1 VVIICQLFTVA
12 VIALIVYV
20 VLSWV
25 PRPPEPLIPVQ
36 RALHRVV
43 DPLLSPIRRIL
54 PPVQLGGMALDLSV
68 LVLFFA
74 IAILQSI
81 LCA

>member
-1 VVIICQLFTVA
+1 MVIICQLFTVA

-43 DPLLSPIRRIL
+43 DPLLSPIRRIM
-54 PPVQLGGMALDLSV
+54 PPVQLGGMGLDLSV

-81 LCA
+81 LCT

>member
-1 VVIICQLFTVA
+1 MIVLCQLLTVA

-25 PRPPEPLIPVQ
+25 PRPPDPLVPIQ
-36 RALHRVV
+36 RGLQRVI
-43 DPLLSPIRRIL
+43 DPLLAPIRRVM
-54 PPVQLGGMALDLSV
+54 PPVQLGGMGLDLSI

>member
-1 VVIICQLFTVA
+1 MIILCQLLTIA

-25 PRPPEPLIPVQ
+25 PRPPEPLVPIQ
-36 RALHRVV
+36 RGLQRVI
-43 DPLLSPIRRIL
+43 DPLLVPIRRVM
-54 PPVQLGGMALDLSV
+54 PPVQLGGMGLDLSV